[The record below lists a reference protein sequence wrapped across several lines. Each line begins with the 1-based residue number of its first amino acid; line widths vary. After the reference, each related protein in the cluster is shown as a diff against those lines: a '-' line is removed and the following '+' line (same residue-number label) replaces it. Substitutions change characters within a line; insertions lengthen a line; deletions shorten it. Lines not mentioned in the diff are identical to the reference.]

1 VRSASSCALTA
12 LLVSPISWDHHWVW
26 IAPGLALLVDA
37 GARAAGRARAGWLGL
52 AGLVLVAYGA
62 WPDFW
67 WPHAGLLQGG
77 LINYAPAAV
86 FAHGDNPAYPEY
98 HWHGLQI
105 VAGNLYLLAGLGLF
119 VVLST
124 VAVVLLRAQ
133 GGALLTAAVTY
144 RAGAKSG
151 SSSTNASIKPR

>member
-1 VRSASSCALTA
+1 MDR
-12 LLVSPISWDHHWVW
+12 
-26 IAPGLALLVDA
+26 PGR
-37 GARAAGRARAGWLGL
+37 GAARRRGHPGRPARAGWLGL
-52 AGLVLVAYGA
+52 AGLVLVVYGG

-105 VAGNLYLLAGLGLF
+105 LAGNLYLLAGLGLF
-119 VVLST
+119 VVMVT
-124 VAVVLLRAQ
+124 VAGAALR
-133 GGALLTAAVTY
+133 TARSPGQA
-144 RAGAKSG
+144 
-151 SSSTNASIKPR
+151 P

>member
-1 VRSASSCALTA
+1 MACALTA
-12 LLVSPISWDHHWVW
+12 LLISPISWDHHWVW
-26 IAPGLALLVDA
+26 IAPGVALLAGV

-67 WPHAGLLQGG
+67 QSRAGLLQGG

-98 HWHGLQI
+98 HWHGLQ
-105 VAGNLYLLAGLGLF
+105 VLAGNLYLLAGLGLF
-119 VVLST
+119 VVMLT
-124 VAVVLLRAQ
+124 VAAVLLRTD
-133 GGALLTAAVTY
+133 GSALLTAALPRRRRASVT
-144 RAGAKSG
+144 
-151 SSSTNASIKPR
+151 